1 MKRIIKMI
9 RNLKLKNMLLICSA
23 GFILAS
29 CSSKSDRIQE
39 YDRPA
44 LYWYNKMTK
53 QIADYDLEAADD
65 TFTSLESE
73 HRNSPLLPTS
83 LIILANAH
91 MQEEQYA
98 LANFYL
104 DEYIKRFTISKDI
117 DYVRFLK
124 IKANF
129 LGFSYQLR
137 DQQLLDDTIED
148 IKVFKQKYP
157 RSKYM
162 PLIDTINAR
171 VHMAKAQLDIAIA
184 DLYKRL
190 DKPKAA
196 KVYKEKA
203 EKTWTKTEDIKEVE
217 VPFYRA
223 IFE

>member
-1 MKRIIKMI
+1 MIK
-9 RNLKLKNMLLICSA
+9 NLTFKNLLLLCTV
-23 GFILAS
+23 GLMLAS
-29 CSSKSDRIQE
+29 CSSKKEVAQE

-53 QIADYDLEAADD
+53 QIANYDLESADD

-73 HRNSPLLPTS
+73 HRNSPLIPTS

-91 MQEEQYA
+91 MEEEQYA

-104 DEYIKRFTISKDI
+104 DEYIKRYTISKDI

-129 LGFSYQLR
+129 MGFTYQLR
-137 DQQLLDDTIED
+137 DQQLLDDTIAE
-148 IKVFKQKYP
+148 IKAFKTNYSQSSYI
-157 RSKYM
+157 
-162 PLIDTINAR
+162 PLVETINSR
-171 VHMAKAQLDIAIA
+171 IHMAKASLDKEIA
-184 DLYKRL
+184 DLYRRL
-190 DKPKAA
+190 GKDKAA
-196 KVYKEKA
+196 KIYEEKA
-203 EKTWTKTEDIKEVE
+203 KNTWLRSEDIKEVD

>member
-1 MKRIIKMI
+1 MI
-9 RNLKLKNMLLICSA
+9 RNLNLKNLLLVCTT

-29 CSSKSDRIQE
+29 CSSKSDQLEE

-91 MQEEQYA
+91 MDEEEYA

-104 DEYIKRFTISKDI
+104 DEYIKKYTLSKEI
-117 DYVRFLK
+117 DYVRYLK
-124 IKANF
+124 IKANYK
-129 LGFSYQLR
+129 GFSYQLR
-137 DQQLLDDTIED
+137 DQQLIDDTIKEV
-148 IKVFKQKYP
+148 KVFKQNYP
-157 RSKYM
+157 NSKYM
-162 PLIDTINAR
+162 PLVETMESR
-171 VHMAKAQLDIAIA
+171 LYMAKANLNNEIA
-184 DLYKRL
+184 DLYKRI

-196 KVYKEKA
+196 KIYSQKAKEA
-203 EKTWTKTEDIKEVE
+203 WSDTDDIAKVD
-217 VPFYRA
+217 VPFYRSV
-223 IFE
+223 FE